1 MWLQPRTVV
10 NPSGRCHAFLAVHPP
25 TVMSD
30 FTSSYD
36 ESARLFRAYVG
47 PSKAAVIPQPATHQ
61 EIEAAERAL
70 GARLPGS
77 FQRFQLEFGD
87 CQNSPIHIFT
97 VRSTDP
103 RALNIV
109 AANLAERTV
118 PGARLPAHLIAFSD
132 DGSGDLFCFD
142 TRAFSGT
149 EAPVVVWDH
158 ELNEDQTPELVAADF
173 ADWLRSEIQ
182 ERVTEDREFQHQWRH
197 NVIGSF
203 AWDLLRRFRTRG
215 RSGSG

>member
-1 MWLQPRTVV
+1 
-10 NPSGRCHAFLAVHPP
+10 
-25 TVMSD
+25 MSD
-30 FTSSYD
+30 FTSGYD

-47 PSKAAVIPQPATHQ
+47 ASKAAVIPRPATPE
-61 EIEAAERAL
+61 EIDAAERAL
-70 GARLPGS
+70 GAPLPDS

-97 VRSTDP
+97 VRSADP
-103 RALNIV
+103 RASNIV

-132 DGSGDLFCFD
+132 DGAGDLFCFD
-142 TRAFSGT
+142 TRAFSGN

-158 ELNEDQTPELVAADF
+158 ELNQDQTPEPVAPDF
-173 ADWLRSEIQ
+173 AYWLRGEIE
-182 ERVTEDREFQHQWRH
+182 ERVTEDREFQDEWRH

-203 AWDLLRRFRTRG
+203 ARDLLRRFRSR
-215 RSGSG
+215 RNDQ